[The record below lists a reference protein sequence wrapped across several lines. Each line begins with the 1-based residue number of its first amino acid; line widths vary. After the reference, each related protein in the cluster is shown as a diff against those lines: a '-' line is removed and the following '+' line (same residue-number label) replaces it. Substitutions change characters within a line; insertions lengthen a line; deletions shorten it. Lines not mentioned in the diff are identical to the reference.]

1 MQILIKKWLKPK
13 EYLIC
18 AASDRPS
25 AFLYTI
31 TLIKKHKIKKTK
43 FIFNWLFL
51 SINTNKVK
59 IPLNKIDINPF
70 VEIVSPPK
78 RELDKYNYLKKVLFL
93 LLLKNFHKIRI
104 IPP

>member
-31 TLIKKHKIKKTK
+31 TLIKKHKIKNKLNS
-43 FIFNWLFL
+43 FLINFFL
-51 SINTNKVK
+51 SININSTK
-59 IPLNKIDINPF
+59 IPLNKIETNPF
-70 VEIVSPPK
+70 VEIVLPPK
-78 RELDKYNYLKKVLFL
+78 KGVG
-93 LLLKNFHKIRI
+93 
-104 IPP
+104 